1 MDEQE
6 IDWDARVKDIKR
18 RIADL
23 KERVGYYEK
32 GDTECSEKLNQQL
45 PESPEKSQESLSKIR
60 ASLMRSALDV

>member
-6 IDWDARVKDIKR
+6 IDWDARVNDIKR

-32 GDTECSEKLNQQL
+32 GDTQCSGKSNQQL
-45 PESPEKSQESLSKIR
+45 PESPEKPQESLSNIR
-60 ASLMRSALDV
+60 DALMRSALEV